1 MRLTQIVPP
10 VMNKKIYTLGVT
22 LFLLLPPFS
31 YSTSKTSLPIV
42 PYMDQV
48 IKRKKKLIAKKCL
61 KYVKEHKKGFIMIE
75 IKVSTKG
82 KAKARIVGT
91 EINNKDF
98 LNCTL
103 SILNRIQFKK
113 IKKVSRIYRFFIV

>member
-1 MRLTQIVPP
+1 
-10 VMNKKIYTLGVT
+10 
-22 LFLLLPPFS
+22 
-31 YSTSKTSLPIV
+31 
-42 PYMDQV
+42 MDQV
-48 IKRKKKLIAKKCL
+48 IKRKKRVIAKKCL
-61 KYVKEHKKGFIMIE
+61 KYIKEHTKGFIMIE

-82 KAKARIVGT
+82 KAKARLIGT

-113 IKKVSRIYRFFIV
+113 IKKVSRIYRFFIL

>member
-1 MRLTQIVPP
+1 MRPLQILPLG
-10 VMNKKIYTLGVT
+10 MNKKIYTLFIT
-22 LFLLLPPFS
+22 LLFIFPLAS
-31 YSTSKTSLPIV
+31 YSKLKPSPPAV

-48 IKRKKKLIAKKCL
+48 IKRKKRVIAKKCL
-61 KYVKEHKKGFIMIE
+61 KYIKEHTKGFIMIE

-82 KAKARIVGT
+82 KAKARLIGT

-113 IKKVSRIYRFFIV
+113 IKKVSRIYRFFIL